1 VSAIEIRGIAKTF
14 GEVVAVHDLDLDLA
28 SGENLVVLG
37 PSGSGKSTLLRILAG
52 LEPPDRGEILVGGV
66 PQQDL
71 PPHKRDVA
79 IVFQHFALYPHL
91 SALDNITL
99 GLRHGLGLP
108 KAEAR
113 ARAHDVAERLAITD
127 LLGRLPRQM
136 SGGQRQRVALGR
148 ALARR
153 SGVVLLDE
161 PLSGLDAQ
169 LRLVLRAEIGAVLR
183 ETGATTVH
191 VTHDQTDAM
200 AMADRVAVLRGG
212 VVEQLGTPED
222 LYRRPA
228 STFVATFVGSPPMT
242 MLTASDAVFGPVSGL
257 PEGATLGLR
266 PEHLLLDGGAWRT
279 RARVRLV
286 EHEGPSCVLHL
297 ETSTAAGSVALRA
310 RTGPEVGVAVG
321 DEVTVGVEPST
332 VHVFAADGFR
342 LGSAAELGLRAE
354 AQPTIGTGS
363 LAAAG

>member
-1 VSAIEIRGIAKTF
+1 MSAISLRGVAKSF
-14 GEVVAVHDLDLDLA
+14 GDVTAVADLDLDLE

-71 PPHKRDVA
+71 PPHRRDVA

-99 GLRHGLGLP
+99 GLRHGLGLSA
-108 KAEAR
+108 KEAR
-113 ARAHDVAERLAITD
+113 LRALDVADRLAIAD
-127 LLGRLPRQM
+127 LLPRLPRQM

-153 SGVVLLDE
+153 AGVVLLDE

-200 AMADRVAVLRGG
+200 AMADRVAVLRRG

-242 MLTASDAVFGPVSGL
+242 LLSASDAVFGPVSGL
-257 PEGATLGLR
+257 PEGAVLGLR
-266 PEHLLLDGGAWRT
+266 PEHLLLDAGDWRT

-286 EHEGPSCVLHL
+286 EHEGPTCVLHL
-297 ETSTAAGSVALRA
+297 DSGSVALRA

-321 DEVTVGVEPST
+321 AEVTVGVDPAT
-332 VHVFAADGFR
+332 VHVFDADGYR
-342 LGSAAELGLRAE
+342 LGSAAELGLRAQ
-354 AQPTIGTGS
+354 AQPTVGTGS